1 MQHCYYN
8 LLATRN
14 TSDIF
19 ITKVYYAIGLWKT
32 IFNMRSLKFV
42 LILIINICVITL
54 HNKTVANLFEKYD
67 I

>member
-19 ITKVYYAIGLWKT
+19 ITKVYCAIGLWKT
-32 IFNMRSLKFV
+32 IFNMRALKFV

-54 HNKTVANLFEKYD
+54 HNKTVANLFENYD